1 MEAPHLLFNIT
12 VKVLRCES
20 SLPSQAM
27 ETIRLS
33 FVGSHYLHLTICLY
47 WHALKLNNVN
57 NKVISPTVFLKAG
70 YFALQSNVCVLVLA
84 TVK

>member
-1 MEAPHLLFNIT
+1 MEAPHLLVNIT

-33 FVGSHYLHLTICLY
+33 IVGSHYLHLTICLY
-47 WHALKLNNVN
+47 WHAPQLNNVN
-57 NKVISPTVFLKAG
+57 NKVISATVYLKAG
-70 YFALQSNVCVLVLA
+70 YFVF
-84 TVK
+84 